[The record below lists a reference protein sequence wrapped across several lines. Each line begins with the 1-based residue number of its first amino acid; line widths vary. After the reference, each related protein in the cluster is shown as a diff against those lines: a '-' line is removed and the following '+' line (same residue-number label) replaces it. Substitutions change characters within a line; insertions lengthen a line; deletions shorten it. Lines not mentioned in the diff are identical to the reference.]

1 MVMEPSC
8 KISLCIFSSILFWIY
23 CFDFYHIYVH
33 IKAQLFIVK
42 VNLQSMSF
50 SVFCLPRLEVW
61 SCSLTS
67 VSAWLT
73 LSPSL
78 LDLHVTKKFVLG
90 PGWVHNEKGLWYR
103 LLCALGKAGDVCL
116 CWAGQCHPVK
126 SPWLPG
132 KGKWRTEA
140 GRMWKEKGREKVT
153 ENSQQ
158 MFKKETKPWHPMA
171 KALSHQEL
179 GLGSPWAW
187 KPPGLL
193 WALPF
198 HLGKALGTEV
208 CAYGEIQSMKTAGG
222 EKRNVLSASRDDLE
236 GWKQSLLTFK
246 YVPGSQCCHFW
257 AIFFAFTRNLP
268 PQWWDI
274 CALHPFLWFC
284 HLSCIP
290 FLKNK

>member
-1 MVMEPSC
+1 MSQRSLSLALAGCTMKRVCDTDSCVLWGRLVMFAC
-8 KISLCIFSSILFWIY
+8 
-23 CFDFYHIYVH
+23 
-33 IKAQLFIVK
+33 AGQG
-42 VNLQSMSF
+42 
-50 SVFCLPRLEVW
+50 SV
-61 SCSLTS
+61 
-67 VSAWLT
+67 T
-73 LSPSL
+73 LSS
-78 LDLHVTKKFVLG
+78 
-90 PGWVHNEKGLWYR
+90 
-103 LLCALGKAGDVCL
+103 
-116 CWAGQCHPVK
+116 
-126 SPWLPG
+126 LPG
-132 KGKWRTEA
+132 FQERVNGGQRLGECGKRRV
-140 GRMWKEKGREKVT
+140 GRKVT

-246 YVPGSQCCHFW
+246 YVPASQCCHFW